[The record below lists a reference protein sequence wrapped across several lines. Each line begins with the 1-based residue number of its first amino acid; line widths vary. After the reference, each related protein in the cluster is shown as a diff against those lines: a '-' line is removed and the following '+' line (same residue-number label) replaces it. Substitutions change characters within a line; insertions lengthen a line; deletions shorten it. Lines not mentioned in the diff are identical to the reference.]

1 MEFVLRCNDLKC
13 RKRLHE
19 RAVVTTCSHVF
30 CSDCADTTGL
40 SRSTNAHRTC
50 PACNASLHNPD
61 DVVVAGLSPSEDYK
75 TSVLSGLSP
84 TIIMECASR
93 ALAFHSYQTSQ
104 EIIYQEHLAKGL
116 TDKYDTLSQQ
126 MDQLIHDANA
136 QIKALQGKMQT
147 MQAEQEA
154 LEIKNIELAEAYTQK
169 TKAHQQLQAR
179 YQALKGQVN
188 LTHVA
193 QAAGDEAAY
202 TLRAARGDRFIDRL
216 PGTRTG
222 TANYNQINMSQ
233 QAGVGRMHNRDV
245 SRSSEN
251 SGRHQQGGIHIGP
264 PFNPQLQR
272 RGLGGRNSTGHSAA
286 VGTPAQAHK
295 SQLPVLGG
303 SRQPPYLSQDI
314 GSSYHNSPMTRQP
327 VASGLG
333 PRGLGNFSLG
343 GKSSR
348 RTGGANSTG
357 PVGR

>member
-1 MEFVLRCNDLKC
+1 MLPRQHRAFSTVQTRSFLHLTPSVRHGVRSPVQRPEVSKAVARACRSHHLQVCPPHLLLALRPL
-13 RKRLHE
+13 
-19 RAVVTTCSHVF
+19 TTANSHVF

-93 ALAFHSYQTSQ
+93 ALAFHGYQTSQ

-136 QIKALQGKMQT
+136 QIKALQDKMQGT
-147 MQAEQEA
+147 SRPHPIYTPRTYSCAAMQAEQEA
-154 LEIKNIELAEAYTQK
+154 LETKNFELAKAYKEK
-169 TKAHQQLQAR
+169 TIAHQRVQNH

-193 QAAGDEAAY
+193 RAAGNEAAH
-202 TLRAARGDRFIDRL
+202 TLQNARGDRFIDRL

-222 TANYNQINMSQ
+222 TANYSQINMSH
-233 QAGVGRMHNRDV
+233 QAGGGRMHNRDF

-251 SGRHQQGGIHIGP
+251 SGRLQQSGIHIGP
-264 PFNPQLQR
+264 PFNPSLQR
-272 RGLGGRNSTGHSAA
+272 RVLGGRNNIGRELTLLELHRKTSG
-286 VGTPAQAHK
+286 VW
-295 SQLPVLGG
+295 LP
-303 SRQPPYLSQDI
+303 
-314 GSSYHNSPMTRQP
+314 
-327 VASGLG
+327 
-333 PRGLGNFSLG
+333 
-343 GKSSR
+343 
-348 RTGGANSTG
+348 
-357 PVGR
+357 

>member
-1 MEFVLRCNDLKC
+1 MLPRQHRAFSTVQTRSFLHLTPSVRHGVRSPVQRPEVSKAVARACRSHHLQVCPPHLLLALRPL
-13 RKRLHE
+13 
-19 RAVVTTCSHVF
+19 TTANSHVF

-136 QIKALQGKMQT
+136 QIKALQDKMQGT
-147 MQAEQEA
+147 SRPHPIYTPRTYSCAAMQAEQEA
-154 LEIKNIELAEAYTQK
+154 LETKNFELAKAYKEK
-169 TKAHQQLQAR
+169 TIAHQRVQNH

-193 QAAGDEAAY
+193 RAAGNEAAH
-202 TLRAARGDRFIDRL
+202 TLQNARGDRFIDRL

-222 TANYNQINMSQ
+222 TANYSQMNMSH
-233 QAGVGRMHNRDV
+233 QAGGGRMHNRDF

-251 SGRHQQGGIHIGP
+251 SGRLQQSGIHIGAP
-264 PFNPQLQR
+264 LNPSLQR
-272 RGLGGRNSTGHSAA
+272 RVLGGRNNIGREL
-286 VGTPAQAHK
+286 TPLELHRK
-295 SQLPVLGG
+295 TPGVWLP
-303 SRQPPYLSQDI
+303 
-314 GSSYHNSPMTRQP
+314 
-327 VASGLG
+327 
-333 PRGLGNFSLG
+333 
-343 GKSSR
+343 
-348 RTGGANSTG
+348 
-357 PVGR
+357 

>member
-19 RAVVTTCSHVF
+19 RAIVTTCSHVF

-61 DVVVAGLSPSEDYK
+61 DVVVTGLSPSEDYK

-104 EIIYQEHLAKGL
+104 EVIYQEHLAKGL

-136 QIKALQGKMQT
+136 QIKSLQDKMQA

-154 LEIKNIELAEAYTQK
+154 LETKNFELAKAYKEK
-169 TKAHQQLQAR
+169 TIAHQRVQNH

-193 QAAGDEAAY
+193 RAAGDEAAH
-202 TLRAARGDRFIDRL
+202 TLQNARGDRFIDRL

-222 TANYNQINMSQ
+222 TTKYSQMNMSH
-233 QAGVGRMHNRDV
+233 QAGGGGMHNRDF

-251 SGRHQQGGIHIGP
+251 SGRFQQSGIHIGP
-264 PFNPQLQR
+264 PFNPSLQR
-272 RGLGGRNSTGHSAA
+272 RVLGGRNNIGREL
-286 VGTPAQAHK
+286 TPLELHRK
-295 SQLPVLGG
+295 TPGVWLP
-303 SRQPPYLSQDI
+303 
-314 GSSYHNSPMTRQP
+314 
-327 VASGLG
+327 
-333 PRGLGNFSLG
+333 
-343 GKSSR
+343 
-348 RTGGANSTG
+348 
-357 PVGR
+357 